1 MVPRL
6 PGHKRL
12 IGHLGWSSP
21 WPACGPALA
30 RRPLWHTDLWGHL
43 AYGRWMIEHG
53 GAPRAPNRF

>member
-12 IGHLGWSSP
+12 IGHLVMVVAVAGLWS
-21 WPACGPALA
+21 ALA

-43 AYGRWMIEHG
+43 A
-53 GAPRAPNRF
+53 